1 MKMDSKK
8 SPCGCGCI
16 GMKQPITKSAET
28 EKKAEGKEA
37 VEKKVKETK

>member
-1 MKMDSKK
+1 MDSKK

-28 EKKAEGKEA
+28 EKKQR
-37 VEKKVKETK
+37 EKRP